1 MYRDVITSS
10 SHPGAQTFIPATYLN
25 IDVKKKALKSLLPR
39 YTENVSRY
47 SACNVQSRFSN
58 DLLDPPIENKHTF
71 DSVAGYV

>member
-1 MYRDVITSS
+1 MYRDMITSS

-47 SACNVQSRFSN
+47 TVYTVQSRFPN
-58 DLLDPPIENKHTF
+58 DLLDPPITNTHTF
-71 DSVAGYV
+71 DNVAGYV